1 MDNDMKK
8 CIVNGKVI
16 LHDEIVNKNIFIKGG
31 MIVEI
36 SSRKPEKEDIID
48 AKGLYVSPG
57 FIDIH
62 THGRGG
68 HQVME
73 ATYESL
79 NAISKASLQTGV
91 TSFLVSTFTMPIMSI
106 SNAIE
111 NVVKNQEKVEGAYI
125 LGVHMEGP
133 FFSKCYKGAQ
143 PEDYMINPTIENFI
157 SIVKEYENV
166 VKKVSLAPECEGASE
181 LIPYLCERGIVVSL
195 GHTSATY
202 QEAQMA
208 IDLGATSTTHTYN
221 AMTPLTH
228 REVGMTG
235 AVMLN
240 TNVYAELIL
249 DGIHVSFPAAQILLK
264 MKGKDKIILITDSVE
279 TAGLIDGIYES
290 SMGTVQVKNQQVRL
304 LNGTLAGS
312 QADMNQCV
320 KNAYLHLGLTLNE
333 AVNLAS
339 SNPAKSLGIEK
350 IGEIKEGY
358 DADLI
363 FFDQE
368 FNIHQAIVK
377 GMVISYV
384 NNTNTCHEC
393 EWKSL

>member
-1 MDNDMKK
+1 MEK

-16 LHDEIVNKNIFIKGG
+16 LHDEIVKKNIFITGDR
-31 MIVEI
+31 IVEI
-36 SSRKPEKEDIID
+36 STRKPEKEDIID

-73 ATYESL
+73 STFESL
-79 NAISKASLQTGV
+79 NAISKTSLQTGV
-91 TSFLVSTFTMPIMSI
+91 TSFLVSTVTMPIKSI
-106 SNAIE
+106 SDAIE
-111 NVVKNQEKVEGAYI
+111 NVVENKEKVEGAHI

-133 FFSKCYKGAQ
+133 FFSKAYKGAQ
-143 PEDYMINPTIENFI
+143 PEDYMINPTIENFM
-157 SIVKEYENV
+157 SIVKENENII
-166 VKKVSLAPECEGASE
+166 KKVSLAPECEGASE
-181 LIPYLCERGIVVSL
+181 LIPYLCEKGIVVSL

-202 QEAQMA
+202 QKVQMA
-208 IDLGATSTTHTYN
+208 INLGATSATHTYN

-228 REVGMTG
+228 REVGVVG

-240 TNVYAELIL
+240 RKVYAELIL

-264 MKGKDKIILITDSVE
+264 IKGNDKIVLITDSVE
-279 TAGLIDGIYES
+279 TAGLSDGIYES
-290 SMGTVQVKNQQVRL
+290 SMGTVQVKDQRVRL

-320 KNAYLHLGLTLNE
+320 KNAYLHLELTLNE

-339 SNPAKSLGIEK
+339 FNSAKSLGIEK

-368 FNIHQAIVK
+368 FNIHQTIVK
-377 GMVISYV
+377 GMMISYV
-384 NNTNTCHEC
+384 NNTNTCH
-393 EWKSL
+393 